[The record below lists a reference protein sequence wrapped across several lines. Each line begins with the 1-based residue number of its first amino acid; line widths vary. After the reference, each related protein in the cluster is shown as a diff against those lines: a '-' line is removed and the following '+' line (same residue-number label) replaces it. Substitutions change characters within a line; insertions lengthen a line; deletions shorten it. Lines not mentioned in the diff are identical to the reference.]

1 MQEVKASLGEQCL
14 STDDLFAER
23 AIQFCQREK
32 FSMEIASLE
41 SGKSKI
47 RKNSAIYKLNPILED
62 GLLRAG
68 GRLCKIAMPEE
79 VKHPVILSKEQHIS
93 KLILKHIHEQT
104 GHGGRNHILSTLR
117 RKHWIIH
124 ANAAARKVL
133 SSCVFCSQQK
143 GKLGEQR
150 MADLPSERL
159 TVDLPPFTNVGV
171 DYFGPI
177 EVKRGRSLVKRYGVI
192 FTCVASRAVHL
203 DIAYSLDTDSCIN
216 ALRRFLC
223 RRGQVSRLR
232 SDNGTNFIDAENE
245 LRKALADLNQSK
257 IQKTLAHKGIK
268 WSFNPPAASHYG
280 GAWERIIRMVRKVLL
295 DDEGLHTFLCEV
307 ESILK
312 DRPITKVSE
321 DPNDLEPLTP
331 NHLLTIRKKPILPP
345 GLFDE

>member
-133 SSCVFCSQQK
+133 
-143 GKLGEQR
+143 
-150 MADLPSERL
+150 
-159 TVDLPPFTNVGV
+159 
-171 DYFGPI
+171 
-177 EVKRGRSLVKRYGVI
+177 
-192 FTCVASRAVHL
+192 
-203 DIAYSLDTDSCIN
+203 
-216 ALRRFLC
+216 
-223 RRGQVSRLR
+223 
-232 SDNGTNFIDAENE
+232 
-245 LRKALADLNQSK
+245 
-257 IQKTLAHKGIK
+257 
-268 WSFNPPAASHYG
+268 
-280 GAWERIIRMVRKVLL
+280 
-295 DDEGLHTFLCEV
+295 
-307 ESILK
+307 
-312 DRPITKVSE
+312 
-321 DPNDLEPLTP
+321 
-331 NHLLTIRKKPILPP
+331 
-345 GLFDE
+345 